1 MESLAK
7 VGQSQQMCVSAHAY
21 VRTCMHD
28 TGACTSVSHVC
39 VKESTPH
46 ALPYPSSGDS
56 PMFFEGALLAVE
68 YGGKSREI
76 DNNLLHFK
84 YVSLCFRLP
93 QVLDI
98 IFEAFDESGYEALV
112 PAQAESNESTVSH
125 AIISACPCSGMQKKT
140 TKSLDT

>member
-1 MESLAK
+1 
-7 VGQSQQMCVSAHAY
+7 MCVSAHAY
-21 VRTCMHD
+21 VRACMHD

-68 YGGKSREI
+68 YGGKSWEI

-112 PAQAESNESTVSH
+112 PARAESNKSNVSH